1 MALFGPSK
9 REGDDGVRFSR
20 PFFVILVIFSA
31 ALIAFDRPA
40 HRAPMLS
47 TFRAMFDDV
56 ATPALEIG
64 AKPWRGLR
72 NIGPWWKRQWELA
85 QENRALHEELIELRA
100 WRDLALTLRDRVQ
113 LYEEALN
120 LQTPALG
127 TRISAWTVAE
137 QRGPFVRA
145 RLIGIGYENGIRE
158 GYPVVN
164 IYGLVGRTVDVG
176 ISSSRV
182 LMLTDLN
189 SRVSVMADRSNARAL
204 LVGDNSDFPRLE
216 YLGREP
222 DLIEGDRIVSSGD
235 DNVLPRGLPIGE
247 AVRDRDGHWRVRL
260 YSEAAPIDLV
270 WVWPYEPTPAPEA
283 VPPVPLIEEEGE
295 AASAGEAG

>member
-1 MALFGPSK
+1 MAFFGTSK
-9 REGDDGVRFSR
+9 READDGVRFSR
-20 PFFVILVIFSA
+20 TFFIVLVCIAA

-40 HRAPMLS
+40 ARSPMLS
-47 TFRAMFDDV
+47 TFRAMFDDI
-56 ATPALEIG
+56 ATPVLEIG

-72 NIGPWWKRQWELA
+72 NIGPWWQRQWELA

-127 TRISAWTVAE
+127 TRISAWTVSE
-137 QRGPFVRA
+137 QRGPFVHA
-145 RLIGIGYENGIRE
+145 RLIGIGLNDGVRE

-164 IYGLVGRTVDVG
+164 IYGLVGRTIDVG
-176 ISSSRV
+176 LSSSRV

-189 SRVSVMADRSNARAL
+189 SRVSVMADRSNSRAL

-216 YLGREP
+216 YLGRTP
-222 DLIEGDRIVSSGD
+222 DLVEGDRIVSSGD

-247 AVRDRDGHWRVRL
+247 AIRDRDGTWRVRL
-260 YSEAAPIDLV
+260 YSAAAPIDLV
-270 WVWPYEPTPAPEA
+270 WVWPYEPLPLPETNL
-283 VPPVPLIEEEGE
+283 PPEPEEGDIDE
-295 AASAGEAG
+295 GGE